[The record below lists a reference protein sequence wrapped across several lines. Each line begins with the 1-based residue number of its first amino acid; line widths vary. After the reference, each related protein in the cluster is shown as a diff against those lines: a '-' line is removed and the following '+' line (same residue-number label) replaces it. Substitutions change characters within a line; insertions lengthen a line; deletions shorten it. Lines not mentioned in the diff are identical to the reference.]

1 MSIKWSFV
9 KISSLRNPREH
20 GTSLFP
26 IFNAPNRTSKKKK
39 KVVYFCQNVH
49 HSTLRLKGLLTTP
62 SVNPS
67 NRICRHCPR
76 ILQGLSPG
84 LSCYFHFALL
94 YPLQQVPHFSFC
106 PEALCL
112 LSVRVFLQIISWPS
126 RNLKWDNL
134 MSQRPEEPSLQT
146 VWKFTWSRWTTRWIE
161 KPDSH
166 GSDLWVPSLSALMTR
181 RLSAETESLGFPIHL
196 SPHMSSASDKG
207 IITSLIN
214 CESVL
219 FKFVWTA
226 SGKSDDV
233 CFHSHCQILWHTKM
247 TPREHCCHS
256 TIRCTNQTM
265 MSLLFA
271 HLWSG
276 TGPQLQLP
284 VDPPETHTY
293 NQKKEA
299 SLNMWGSEEEASV
312 KSDKKSKAMTKSL
325 SQRVRLGQ
333 RRREKIQPQRGWAVE
348 ELGAKWRYF
357 TMGTPC
363 DLLLCLVFLWGLQ
376 KWLWDSVFLDQ
387 EASPAFLG
395 GLLFHSGGGPPQIC
409 PPADPELRSTVVS
422 TTLSCIY

>member
-1 MSIKWSFV
+1 
-9 KISSLRNPREH
+9 
-20 GTSLFP
+20 
-26 IFNAPNRTSKKKK
+26 
-39 KVVYFCQNVH
+39 
-49 HSTLRLKGLLTTP
+49 
-62 SVNPS
+62 
-67 NRICRHCPR
+67 
-76 ILQGLSPG
+76 
-84 LSCYFHFALL
+84 
-94 YPLQQVPHFSFC
+94 
-106 PEALCL
+106 
-112 LSVRVFLQIISWPS
+112 
-126 RNLKWDNL
+126 
-134 MSQRPEEPSLQT
+134 MSQRPEEPSIQT

-161 KPDSH
+161 RPDSH

-196 SPHMSSASDKG
+196 SPHISSASDKG
-207 IITSLIN
+207 IIMSLIN

-256 TIRCTNQTM
+256 TIRCTNQIM

-284 VDPPETHTY
+284 VDPPRDSHRD

-325 SQRVRLGQ
+325 SQRVRFGQ

-357 TMGTPC
+357 NMGTPC
-363 DLLLCLVFLWGLQ
+363 DLLLCL
-376 KWLWDSVFLDQ
+376 
-387 EASPAFLG
+387 
-395 GLLFHSGGGPPQIC
+395 LF
-409 PPADPELRSTVVS
+409 
-422 TTLSCIY
+422 SCGACRNGCGIACS